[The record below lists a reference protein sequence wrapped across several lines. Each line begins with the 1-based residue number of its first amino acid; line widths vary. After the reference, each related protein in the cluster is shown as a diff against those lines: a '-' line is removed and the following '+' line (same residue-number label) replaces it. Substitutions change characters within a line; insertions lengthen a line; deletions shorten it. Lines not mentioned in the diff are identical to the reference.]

1 MTSITSQLWD
11 KSETH
16 LNQKTIRKLQDIRRA
31 NAAIQAC
38 VEILYQNDV
47 NRAFLPVNRAS
58 LLG

>member
-38 VEILYQNDV
+38 VEILYKNVV